1 MTCHRNRILITDK
14 IPSNSP
20 SSNLNLLRKLLSHNI
35 NALQLAGFALANLLG
50 MMIVVLAVQF
60 FFDVRPLFKEG
71 DGLMAPTRIV
81 VAKHISSLRTV
92 TKTPPSFTDEDIED
106 LRRQPFAER
115 VDAFVSSQY
124 EVIAAV
130 GIQSMGAT
138 FSTEMFFE
146 AVPDECI
153 DIDRSRWV
161 DDASSDTLPIILPK
175 NYLNLY
181 NFGYAGARG
190 MPTFSE
196 NIVGRLPIRLL
207 LTGPLGEWRMT
218 GKVVGF
224 SKRLNTILVPMAF
237 MQRANS
243 ELTGTEPLPP
253 SRLIVTVKN
262 PADERIAA
270 YLSENN
276 YETETSDD
284 DTSRT
289 AGMMRWIIIAVLA
302 IGLCITALAFYVLL
316 LSIFLLLQKHTEKI
330 DTLLLGGYPIRVI
343 ARFYHRLAL
352 WLNLIIML
360 ISVGIAL
367 WIRHTYISR
376 FTQWYERYEVPSP
389 LPLIIAAIVLFVV
402 VCTLNVTAIRRKVKG
417 IWYIHR

>member
-1 MTCHRNRILITDK
+1 M
-14 IPSNSP
+14 
-20 SSNLNLLRKLLSHNI
+20 NLLRKLLSHNI

-50 MMIVVLAVQF
+50 MTIVVLAVQF
-60 FFDVRPLFKEG
+60 FFDVRPLFNEG

-81 VAKHISSLRTV
+81 VAKRISSLRTL
-92 TKTPPSFTDEDIED
+92 TKKPPLFTADDIDD
-106 LRRQPFAER
+106 LRRQPFVQR
-115 VDAFVSSQY
+115 VDTFLSSQY
-124 EVIAAV
+124 EVMAAV

-146 AVPDECI
+146 AVPDACI
-153 DIDRSRWV
+153 DIDHSKWT
-161 DDASSDTLPIILPK
+161 DDTASDTLPIILPK

-196 NIVGRLPIRLL
+196 NIVGKLPIRLL
-207 LTGPLGEWRMT
+207 LSGPHGEWHKI

-224 SKRLNTILVPMAF
+224 SKRLNTILVPLAF
-237 MQRANS
+237 MQRANN
-243 ELTGTEPLPP
+243 ELVGMDNPPP
-253 SRLIVTVKN
+253 SRLIVTVHN
-262 PADERIAA
+262 PADERIAT

-289 AGMMRWIIIAVLA
+289 AGMMRWVIIAVLA

-316 LSIFLLLQKHTEKI
+316 LSIFLLLQKHTDKI
-330 DTLLLGGYPIRVI
+330 DTLLLTGYPIHVV

-360 ISVGIAL
+360 ASVGIAL

-376 FTQWYERYEVPSP
+376 FIQWLERYEAPSPSP
-389 LPLIIAAIVLFVV
+389 LLITAVMLFAV
-402 VCTLNVTAIRRKVKG
+402 VCTLNITAIRRKVRA
-417 IWYIHR
+417 IWSKHR